1 MNNRSRSRL
10 HHAFD
15 VLLARHG
22 PQGWWPAESA
32 FEVMVGAVM
41 VQNTAWTNVERAIA
55 NLRRAG
61 MLDARPILEL
71 SPGELGALIRPAGYF
86 NVKAK
91 RLRHVVA
98 WYVERGGMERLKY
111 WSTHRLRASLLA
123 VHGVGKET
131 ADDILLYAFHR
142 PVFVVDAYTRRIY
155 DRLGIGDRDG
165 DYEHL
170 RSFTEDT
177 FERRVRELDEW
188 HALLVA
194 HGKDTCRPKPRC
206 GACALVDVCEFP
218 GKASREGV
226 KAKTT

>member
-1 MNNRSRSRL
+1 MTPPNRSRLR
-10 HHAFD
+10 HAYD

-22 PQGWWPAESA
+22 LQGWWPAESA
-32 FEVMVGAVM
+32 FEVIVGAVL

-55 NLRRAG
+55 NLREAG
-61 MLDARPILEL
+61 ALDPNAILAL
-71 SPGELGALIRPAGYF
+71 APAELGSMIRPAGYF

-98 WYVERGGMERLKY
+98 WYREHGGTERLKF
-111 WSTHRLRASLLA
+111 WSTARLRDSLLA

-131 ADDILLYAFHR
+131 ADDVLLYAFHR

-155 DRLGIGDRDG
+155 ERLGVAGGDA

-170 RSFTEDT
+170 RALTEEALEKRTRD
-177 FERRVRELDEW
+177 LNEW

-194 HGKDTCRPKPRC
+194 HGKHTCRPKPRC
-206 GACALVDVCEFP
+206 GQCPLSDVCEFP
-218 GKASREGV
+218 GKASRQAARG
-226 KAKTT
+226 ART